1 MSLFTELGRGKTADS
16 ICRDQQLPKGR
27 FADPGVP
34 AGGRGRKQ
42 KGQGE
47 TEKKCFTHTHPG
59 EIGMKRIF
67 RQVFQEKKKKVWQIG
82 EREERTEGPSSGC
95 LCLPVGGGFSGPRPA
110 AHRRLPDP
118 AAPPTGVPT
127 CQPGLQ
133 ARLAPECPCSGP
145 PVSVL
150 SSPSGG
156 V

>member
-34 AGGRGRKQ
+34 AGGRGESRKV
-42 KGQGE
+42 KG
-47 TEKKCFTHTHPG
+47 KRRRNASHTHTPRRNRNEENLQAG
-59 EIGMKRIF
+59 FSRE
-67 RQVFQEKKKKVWQIG
+67 KKKVWQIG
-82 EREERTEGPSSGC
+82 ERERTEGPSSGC

-127 CQPGLQ
+127 CRPGLQ